1 MIPRTAKFASHLLLL
16 ACTMILVGLT
26 AQAQKGNS
34 SSFNSAQRALVAA
47 PRAWTREEML
57 AAQPY
62 DLPAVQNSGAYYPS
76 SNAPAGPPASE
87 PGGRPGVSSSSVTA
101 EQAVEE
107 ALFGI
112 EPMANPAFTY
122 PFPFSRYEHLSTRY
136 ADYPYGTVGKV
147 FFTKFGGGN
156 YVCSASSIGN
166 YAVITAGHCVSDG
179 LGHYH
184 TNWVFVPRYLNGAAP
199 LGQWT
204 ANHLWVRTAWHNGG
218 GGNNVGDFAEDIG
231 GAVLNKLGGFKLS
244 QKVGFLGWAVNQP
257 NEQVYTAIGY
267 PQAAPFNGSRMIICQ
282 TAFAKTDFVSGVL
295 KTFGVGCDMTGGS
308 SGGPIIRKFSHAAG
322 ANFVNG
328 VNSYKYTNPAQ
339 PLAMYSP
346 YFGANAQSMINC
358 LKNSG
363 PGNAKCTAPPAP

>member
-16 ACTMILVGLT
+16 ACTLLLAGLT
-26 AQAQKGNS
+26 AQAQKGNN
-34 SSFNSAQRALVAA
+34 SSFNSSQRALVAA
-47 PRAWTREEML
+47 PRPWTRAEML
-57 AAQPY
+57 AAKPY
-62 DLPAVQNSGAYYPS
+62 PLPEVHSDGAYYPAS
-76 SNAPAGPPASE
+76 AFKAGTPASE
-87 PGGRPGVSSSSVTA
+87 PGGRPEAAGTAAPA
-101 EQAVEE
+101 EQAIEE

-112 EPMANPAFTY
+112 EPTANPAFTY

-147 FFTKFGGGN
+147 FFSKVGGGTF
-156 YVCSASSIGN
+156 VCSASSIGN

-179 LGHYH
+179 FGNFH
-184 TNWVFVPRYLNGAAP
+184 TNWVFVPRYLNGSAP

-204 ANHLWVRTAWHNGG
+204 ANHLWVRSAWHTGG
-218 GGNNVGDFAEDIG
+218 GGNNIGDFAEDIG
-231 GAVLNKLGGFKLS
+231 GAVLNKLGGFKIS
-244 QKVGFLGWAVNQP
+244 QRVGFLGWAANQA
-257 NEQVYTAIGY
+257 NEQVYTDIGY
-267 PQAAPFNGSRMIICQ
+267 PAASPFNGQRMIICQ

-308 SGGPIIRKFSHAAG
+308 SGGPLIRKFSHANG

-328 VNSYKYTNPAQ
+328 VNSYKYTTPAQ
-339 PLAMYSP
+339 PLSLYSP
-346 YFGANAQSMINC
+346 YFGANAQSIIAC